1 MTVKCA
7 QYFTSDIFDDQLL
20 KSQLIFYYYSSSSS
34 SSCFIVACIDL
45 SGHLLPDHLLQLQC
59 LHRISVL
66 QLQVGPVYVPENL
79 RKQDIQV
86 VGPVFDQFCVF
97 FVVF

>member
-1 MTVKCA
+1 M
-7 QYFTSDIFDDQLL
+7 SLR
-20 KSQLIFYYYSSSSS
+20 SSSSS
-34 SSCFIVACIDL
+34 SSFGVVYVDL
-45 SGHLLPDHLLQLQC
+45 SGHVLPDHLLQLQC
-59 LHRISVL
+59 LHGIAVL
-66 QLQVGPVYVPENL
+66 QLQVGPVYVSENL